1 MKEGVSRAADIV
13 SSLNEFSR
21 QKKGEKQPCNINH
34 IINNCV
40 LMLKHQLTENIIVY
54 KNYDESLPFTLGNN
68 GQLHQVFL
76 NILTNAIHATS
87 SGGDINIRTQKGGN
101 KITVEIQDTG
111 NGISPDKLNKITEP
125 FFTTKAPGEGTGLGL
140 SIVYN
145 ILKEHKAD
153 LRFESE
159 VSKGTNVIIIFESQT
174 Q

>member
-1 MKEGVSRAADIV
+1 
-13 SSLNEFSR
+13 
-21 QKKGEKQPCNINH
+21 
-34 IINNCV
+34 
-40 LMLKHQLTENIIVY
+40 
-54 KNYDESLPFTLGNN
+54 
-68 GQLHQVFL
+68 
-76 NILTNAIHATS
+76 LTNAIHATS
-87 SGGDINIRTQKGGN
+87 SGGDINIRTQKGGD

-159 VSKGTNVIIIFESQT
+159 VSKGTNVIVIFESNT